1 MVKYLRQSPF
11 IFPCIYNGHNVFL
24 IEQYISSVSYP
35 LLYTRAKI
43 RASSMKP
50 AQVVA
55 KIFSEFM
62 VRFGHSHW
70 QEFIPVENFKKC
82 SKTIHK

>member
-24 IEQYISSVSYP
+24 IEQYLLSVSYP

-43 RASSMKP
+43 RASSMKL
-50 AQVVA
+50 AQVWSLSLA
-55 KIFSEFM
+55 GIYSGGKF
-62 VRFGHSHW
+62 
-70 QEFIPVENFKKC
+70 
-82 SKTIHK
+82 